1 MTDVRKGEERGLEG
15 GKIKEDKKGF
25 NQVERSEGKGEVVDE
40 GPGLTEEKR
49 LTRERGRRRGVI

>member
-1 MTDVRKGEERGLEG
+1 MEG

-40 GPGLTEEKR
+40 GPGLMEEKR
-49 LTRERGRRRGVI
+49 LTRERGRGRGVI

>member
-25 NQVERSEGKGEVVDE
+25 NQVERNEGKGEVVDE
-40 GPGLTEEKR
+40 GPGLMEEKR
-49 LTRERGRRRGVI
+49 LTRERGRGRGVI